1 MLRLEGDKDL
11 VQPLAEVWAKV
22 TDARFLVQ
30 CIPDLDTVSRAEA
43 DEAVFVVRPSLAF
56 MRGSLDVTARLF
68 DKTEPTSFRVS
79 LASKGIG
86 SGAVVEV
93 AMTLLTREGGTRVH
107 WMAEV
112 KELTGLLKLAPAGL
126 IRGAAQ
132 KVIGDLWDRVEA
144 KLREATT

>member
-11 VQPLAEVWAKV
+11 AQPLAEVWAKV

-93 AMTLLTREGGTRVH
+93 AMTLLARDGGTRVH

-144 KLREATT
+144 KLRAATV